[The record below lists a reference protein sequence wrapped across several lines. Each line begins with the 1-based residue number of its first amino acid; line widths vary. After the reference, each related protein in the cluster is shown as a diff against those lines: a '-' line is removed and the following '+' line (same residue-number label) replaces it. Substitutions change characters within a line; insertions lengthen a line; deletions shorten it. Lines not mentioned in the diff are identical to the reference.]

1 MAGEQLGTQLLYALF
16 RRLDR
21 RYIEDLRRQYDFR
34 ALSAKYERS
43 VGRRFIE
50 TLCGLVAGVGAFA
63 ALSYGSYLLFH
74 AYATRDPDIQHIW
87 TSPSLIT
94 GPLSFSIA
102 ATFTLGVLVALLRE
116 KLKYG
121 ENWHEYRAFECLKMG
136 FDTYRRTRQVVTFLV
151 VPFFILAIFSAD
163 DYHFVTSRQVVL
175 NPFGG
180 FGEKRYP
187 ISEVVAL
194 RQRSTMGVGEKKN
207 RLLKYYA
214 VEFMNGFDWRIQSGA
229 HDVSPR
235 DRKEGAQIV
244 EYLSAQTGI
253 PITVMPV
260 DP

>member
-1 MAGEQLGTQLLYALF
+1 MAGEQLGLKLMYKLF

-21 RYIEDLRRQYDFR
+21 EYIEDLQRRYDYR
-34 ALSAKYERS
+34 ELSAKYERS

-50 TLCGLVAGVGAFA
+50 TLCGLVAGFGGFA
-63 ALSYGSYLLFH
+63 ALSYGSYLLFQ
-74 AYATRDPDIQHIW
+74 AYASRDPDIKHVW
-87 TSPSLIT
+87 TSTSLVT
-94 GPLSFSIA
+94 GPLCLGLA

-116 KLKYG
+116 KLRYG
-121 ENWHEYRAFECLKMG
+121 ENWHEYRAFERLKMG

-163 DYHFVTSRQVVL
+163 DYDFVTSRQVVL
-175 NPFGG
+175 NPFPG

-194 RQRSTMGVGEKKN
+194 RQRSTMGVGDKKN

-235 DRKEGAQIV
+235 DRKEGAKIV
-244 EYLSAQTGI
+244 QYLSAQTGI
-253 PITVMPV
+253 PITVMPL

>member
-34 ALSAKYERS
+34 ELSAKYERS
-43 VGRRFIE
+43 VGRRLLS
-50 TLCGLVAGVGAFA
+50 TLCGLVAGFGGFA
-63 ALSYGSYLLFH
+63 ALSYGSYLLFQ
-74 AYATRDPDIQHIW
+74 AYASRDPDMQYEW
-87 TSPSLIT
+87 TSASLII
-94 GPLSFSIA
+94 GPLCLGVA
-102 ATFTLGVLVALLRE
+102 ATFSIGVLVALLLE

-121 ENWHEYRAFECLKMG
+121 ENWHEYRAFERLKMG
-136 FDTYRRTRQVVTFLV
+136 FDTYRRGVQVIALIVL
-151 VPFFILAIFSAD
+151 PFFILAIYCAD
-163 DYHFVTSRQVVL
+163 NYHFVTSRQVVL
-175 NPFGG
+175 NPFLG

-187 ISEVVAL
+187 ISEVTAL
-194 RQRSTMGVGEKKN
+194 RQRSTV
-207 RLLKYYA
+207 RLGKDNNQLLTYYA
-214 VEFMNGFDWRIQSGA
+214 VEFMNGFDWRIKNSA
-229 HDVSPR
+229 FEVSPR